1 MLKESIDNNRAW
13 AIKEIRDG
21 SDWWMIRGGAF
32 SNKTN
37 NKYPKRLF
45 KEKGDAE
52 LFSNNLN
59 REGNWKTKIV
69 EVWNF
74 KKDKDNS
81 RLMELEM
88 ALMHLMNVVANQDE
102 ELPSFIEN
110 FDKAKKLT
118 GDEEV
123 MNSIFSSKEK
133 AEA

>member
-69 EVWNF
+69 EVWHF
-74 KKDKDNS
+74 KKDKDN
-81 RLMELEM
+81 E
-88 ALMHLMNVVANQDE
+88 
-102 ELPSFIEN
+102 
-110 FDKAKKLT
+110 
-118 GDEEV
+118 
-123 MNSIFSSKEK
+123 
-133 AEA
+133 